1 MNDQTLFINLP
12 LPLQEKALH
21 LREILKNYPQP
32 FGIAC
37 SGGLDSRFLAFFA
50 KKINCQFSLFHATG
64 KHIDA
69 KETTY
74 LKAWSKKNELSL
86 HIVPVDIFSLE
97 QVSRNHRDRCYYCK
111 LHTFKTL
118 QRHTSF
124 SVICDGT
131 HAEDSTAYR
140 PGLRALQE
148 LAVQSPLALANFA
161 KQDIRELGKVL
172 GLENYQQKARPC
184 LLTRFPY
191 HSEIK
196 DNTLQQI
203 IVLEDFF
210 EKELIKI
217 FGENIPDFRIRFLNG
232 TYCFHYQQNM
242 RNEVLNTLQTAL
254 THAKIPAIKFEQL
267 AKLSG
272 YFDTK

>member
-1 MNDQTLFINLP
+1 MNDNTCFKNLP

-21 LREILKNYPQP
+21 LQEILKNYPQP

-64 KHIDA
+64 KHIDT
-69 KETTY
+69 KETNY
-74 LKAWSKKNELSL
+74 LKEWSKKNELTLSL
-86 HIVPVDIFSLE
+86 VPVDIFSLE
-97 QVSRNHRDRCYYCK
+97 QVSHNHKDRCYYCK

-118 QRHTSF
+118 QADCTS
-124 SVICDGT
+124 SIICDGT

-161 KQDIRELGKVL
+161 KQDIRELGKAL

-196 DNTLQQI
+196 DNILQQI
-203 IVLEDFF
+203 IFLEDFF
-210 EKELIKI
+210 EKELTKI
-217 FGENIPDFRIRFLNG
+217 FAENIPDFRIRFING
-232 TYCFHYQQNM
+232 MYCFHYQQNM
-242 RNEVLNTLQTAL
+242 QNEVLNTLQTAL
-254 THAKIPAIKFEQL
+254 THAKMPAVKFEQL